1 MFKKTY
7 TEPAIY
13 IEDVIVENGIAQ
25 STGTLV
31 FGDEGY
37 AGQDGDVTDYGDE
50 L

>member
-13 IEDVIVENGIAQ
+13 VENVVVENGIAS
-25 STGTLV
+25 STLWG
-31 FGDEGY
+31 GEGL
-37 AGQDGDVTDYGDE
+37 AGQNGEFGMYDDE

>member
-25 STGTLV
+25 SLQWGQA
-31 FGDEGY
+31 GD
-37 AGQDGDVTDYGDE
+37 AGQGGDGYYDDSYGD

>member
-25 STGTLV
+25 SNWGTPGQAG
-31 FGDEGY
+31 GDGY
-37 AGQDGDVTDYGDE
+37 YDDSYGDIE
-50 L
+50 